1 MKGYEYRKL
10 NPVALGAIILE
21 LGLLVA
27 IGFTLVGFLLRGI
40 IAIKHLHIMLFYPII
55 NKRLAM

>member
-27 IGFTLVGFLLRGI
+27 IGFTLVGFFAKTLR
-40 IAIKHLHIMLFYPII
+40 
-55 NKRLAM
+55 